1 MDAFTEGYV
10 LVVHAGNIQGVGAC
24 AAYGTVENVAA
35 VEKAGISVY
44 VVLPKQDE
52 RRGPLFGKNEFV
64 YDAEKDLG
72 LTQRRDLLP

>member
-1 MDAFTEGYV
+1 M
-10 LVVHAGNIQGVGAC
+10 
-24 AAYGTVENVAA
+24 
-35 VEKAGISVY
+35 EKAGISVY